1 MDNQRLAA
9 FARLIVPFY
18 ALVNAFLLSVGYNPM
33 PFSDEE
39 VTAAVNAVIGA
50 VGTLYVW
57 FKNNNVTK
65 EAQEAQL
72 LYDQVKRVKE
82 EVTVA
87 KEEVK

>member
-18 ALVNAFLLSVGYNPM
+18 ALVNAFLLSLGYNPM

-39 VTAAVNAVIGA
+39 VTAAVNTVIGA

-57 FKNNNVTK
+57 WKNNNVTK

-72 LYDQVKRVKE
+72 LYDQVKRVKR
-82 EVTVA
+82 EVIAT
-87 KEEVK
+87 KEEDK

>member
-39 VTAAVNAVIGA
+39 VTAAVNTVIGA

-57 FKNNNVTK
+57 WKNSNVTR

-72 LYDQVKRVKE
+72 IFDQVKRVKK
-82 EVTVA
+82 EVTVT
-87 KEEVK
+87 KEED

>member
-18 ALVNAFLLSVGYNPM
+18 ALVNAFLLSIGYNPM

-57 FKNNNVTK
+57 WKNNNITR
-65 EAQEAQL
+65 EAQEAQML
-72 LYDQVKRVKE
+72 HDQVKRVKE
-82 EVTVA
+82 EITVA
-87 KEEVK
+87 KEEDK

>member
-57 FKNNNVTK
+57 YKNNNVTK

-87 KEEVK
+87 KEEDK

>member
-39 VTAAVNAVIGA
+39 VTAAVNTLIGA

-57 FKNNNVTK
+57 WKNSNVTK

-72 LYDQVKRVKE
+72 LYDQVKRVKQ
-82 EVTVA
+82 EVIAT
-87 KEEVK
+87 KEGDK

>member
-39 VTAAVNAVIGA
+39 VTAAVNNVVGA
-50 VGTLYVW
+50 LGTLYVW
-57 FKNNNVTK
+57 WKNNNITR
-65 EAQEAQL
+65 EAQEAQML
-72 LYDQVKRVKE
+72 HDQVKRVKE
-82 EVTVA
+82 EITVA
-87 KEEVK
+87 KEEEK

>member
-39 VTAAVNAVIGA
+39 VTAAVNTVIGA
-50 VGTLYVW
+50 IGTLYVW
-57 FKNNNVTK
+57 WKNSNVTR

-72 LYDQVKRVKE
+72 LYDQVKRVKQ

-87 KEEVK
+87 KEEDK

>member
-18 ALVNAFLLSVGYNPM
+18 ALVNAFLLSMGYNPM

-39 VTAAVNAVIGA
+39 VTAAVNTVIGA

-57 FKNNNVTK
+57 WKNNNITR

-72 LYDQVKRVKE
+72 IHDQVKRVKQ
-82 EVTVA
+82 EVTVT
-87 KEEVK
+87 KEEDK

>member
-9 FARLIVPFY
+9 FARLLVPFY
-18 ALVNAFLLSVGYNPM
+18 ALVNAFLLSLGYNPL

-39 VTAAVNAVIGA
+39 VTAAVNTVIGA

-57 FKNNNVTK
+57 WKNSNVTK

-72 LYDQVKRVKE
+72 LYDQVKRVKQE
-82 EVTVA
+82 ITVA
-87 KEEVK
+87 KEGDK

>member
-9 FARLIVPFY
+9 FARLLVPFY
-18 ALVNAFLLSVGYNPM
+18 ALVNAFLLSLGYNPL

-39 VTAAVNAVIGA
+39 VTAGVNTVIGA

-57 FKNNNVTK
+57 WKNSNVTK

-72 LYDQVKRVKE
+72 LYDQVKRVKQ
-82 EVTVA
+82 EVIAT
-87 KEEVK
+87 KEEDK